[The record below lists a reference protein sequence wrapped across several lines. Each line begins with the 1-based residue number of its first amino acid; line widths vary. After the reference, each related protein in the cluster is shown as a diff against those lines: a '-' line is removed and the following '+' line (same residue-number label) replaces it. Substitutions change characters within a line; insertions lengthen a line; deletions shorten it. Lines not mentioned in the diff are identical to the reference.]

1 MPFQGHFPEYFRGII
16 VPSAKAAGLTALKAD
31 DIYGTA
37 PIIKDIWD
45 SIWKARVVIA
55 DVTTKNPNVNYELGL
70 CHALGVPTIL
80 ITQSMDDVPFDYR
93 HRRCILYDTED
104 VDWQAKLR
112 EKITRTIQAVLEGG
126 APNEDLPWPY
136 DTELLNS
143 EADSPRFVPAEDAR
157 DLLARGIQQARDA
170 LYLAFGIH
178 GSSFSV
184 SSPFSENTSQRSGY
198 AIARALSST
207 NPLIQL
213 GLDEMCAVTR
223 ETAIELGDGTK
234 AAGLIFAELV
244 LKGFS
249 ELKQG
254 AVLRELVHEMD
265 IAVEAAVG
273 FLGNLTK
280 QASCQQEIEGV
291 ASTAALGES
300 LSSNI
305 VTEAIHRAGT
315 DGVVLVEEAGGL
327 ETTLTVREGMYFER
341 GYLTDR
347 FVTDQSQQIAVLE
360 DCHVLIS
367 AETIRTMQQLI
378 PAMEIAARA
387 KQSLLV
393 IAPDVEVEAL
403 ETLVLNCQ
411 RQTLTSAAVKAP
423 GHPSRPETLEDVA
436 VSTGGVVVRF
446 AAQLSE
452 VTPQKLGF
460 AKRVEV
466 SKDSTWIVDG
476 RSNEQMLK
484 SRAAGIRQQISV
496 NKNDREK
503 EYLQER
509 LAKLTSAVSVINVG
523 GASTADREDRKYR
536 VTSAVH
542 AVRSALT
549 GGVIPGGGSSLWR
562 AQLLALSDRGAA
574 LLMEALTAPIYAQ
587 IRNARLPVEGIVDE
601 LIKQQNN
608 PEIGFDARELRVE
621 NLARAG
627 VLDPASIV
635 KRQLQIAFGHA
646 RKVLQTGGW
655 DVSRFYRKAPQ
666 Q

>member
-1 MPFQGHFPEYFRGII
+1 M
-16 VPSAKAAGLTALKAD
+16 TALKAD

-37 PIIKDIWD
+37 PIIKDIWV

-55 DVTTKNPNVNYELGL
+55 DVTTRNPNVNYELGL

-93 HRRCILYDTED
+93 HRRCILYDTQD
-104 VDWQAKLR
+104 VDWQTKLR
-112 EKITRTIQAVLEGG
+112 EKITRTIQAVLDGG
-126 APNEDLPWPY
+126 APADDLPWPY
-136 DTELLNS
+136 DTELLNT
-143 EADSPRFVPAEDAR
+143 EADSPRFVPAEEAR
-157 DLLARGIQQARDA
+157 DLIARGIQQARDA

-184 SSPFSENTSQRSGY
+184 SSPYSENTSQRSGY
-198 AIARALSST
+198 AIARALSSA

-213 GLDEMCAVTR
+213 GFDEVCAVTR
-223 ETAIELGDGTK
+223 EAAVELGDGTK

-249 ELKQG
+249 ELRQG

-273 FLGNLTK
+273 YLGALSRK
-280 QASCQQEIEGV
+280 AKDEEEIEGV
-291 ASTAALGES
+291 ALTAALGES

-305 VTEAIHRAGT
+305 VNEAIRRAGT

-327 ETTLTVREGMYFER
+327 ETTLIVREGMYFQR

-347 FVTDQSQQIAVLE
+347 FITDQSQQVAVLE
-360 DCHVLIS
+360 NCHVLIS
-367 AETIRTMQQLI
+367 AETIRTMYQLL
-378 PAMEIAARA
+378 PTMEIVARA
-387 KQSLLV
+387 GQSLLV
-393 IAPDVEVEAL
+393 IAPDVEAEAL
-403 ETLVLNCQ
+403 ETLVVNCQ
-411 RQTLTSAAVKAP
+411 KQTITSAAVKAP
-423 GHPSRPETLEDVA
+423 GHPSRPEILEDIA

-446 AAQLSE
+446 SAQLNE
-452 VTPQKLGF
+452 ITAQKLGY
-460 AKRVEV
+460 AERVEV
-466 SKDSTWIVDG
+466 SKDSTWIVNG
-476 RSNEQMLK
+476 RSSEQMLR

-496 NKNDREK
+496 SKNDREK

-509 LAKLTSAVSVINVG
+509 LAKLTGAVSVINVG
-523 GASTADREDRKYR
+523 GASTVDREERRYR
-536 VTSAVH
+536 IASAIH

-549 GGVIPGGGSSLWR
+549 GGVVPGGGGSLWR

-574 LLMEALTAPIYAQ
+574 LLTEALTAPIYAQ
-587 IRNARLPVEGIVDE
+587 IKNARLPVEGIVDE
-601 LIKQQNN
+601 LIKHQND
-608 PEIGFDARELRVE
+608 PEIGFDARELKVE
-621 NLARAG
+621 NLARAR

-646 RKVLQTGGW
+646 RMVLQTGGW
-655 DVSRFYRKAPQ
+655 DVSRFFQKAPLQ
-666 Q
+666 

>member
-1 MPFQGHFPEYFRGII
+1 MPFHGHFPEYFRGII
-16 VPSAKAAGLTALKAD
+16 VPAAKSAGLTALKAD

-37 PIIKDIWD
+37 PIIRDIWD

-93 HRRCILYDTED
+93 HRRCILYDTQD
-104 VDWQAKLR
+104 VDWQTKLR
-112 EKITRTIQAVLEGG
+112 EIITRTIQAVLEGG
-126 APNEDLPWPY
+126 AGIDDLPWPY
-136 DTELLNS
+136 DTELLNT
-143 EADSPRFVPAEDAR
+143 EADSPRFIPAEEAR
-157 DLLARGIQQARDA
+157 DLLARGIAQAKDA

-184 SSPFSENTSQRSGY
+184 SSPYSENTSQRSGY
-198 AIARALSST
+198 AIARALTST

-213 GLDEMCAVTR
+213 GFDEVCAVTR
-223 ETAIELGDGTK
+223 EAAVELGDGTK
-234 AAGLIFAELV
+234 ATGLIFAELV

-249 ELKQG
+249 ELKHG

-273 FLGNLTK
+273 FVGSLAKPAAGED
-280 QASCQQEIEGV
+280 EIEGV
-291 ASTAALGES
+291 ASTAALGET

-315 DGVVLVEEAGGL
+315 DGVVLIEEAGGL

-341 GYLTDR
+341 GFLTDR

-360 DCHVLIS
+360 NCQILIS
-367 AETIRTMQQLI
+367 AETIRTMQQLL

-387 KQSLLV
+387 SQCLLV

-403 ETLVLNCQ
+403 ETLVVNSQ
-411 RQTLTSAAVKAP
+411 KQTLVSAAVKAP
-423 GHPSRPETLEDVA
+423 GHPSRPEVLEDIA
-436 VSTGGVVVRF
+436 ISTGGVVIRF

-452 VTPQKLGF
+452 ITAQKLGF

-466 SKDSTWIVDG
+466 SKDGTWIVDG

-484 SRAAGIRQQISV
+484 SRAAGIRQQIAVS
-496 NKNDREK
+496 KNDREK

-509 LAKLTSAVSVINVG
+509 LAKLTGAVSVINVG
-523 GASTADREDRKYR
+523 GASTADKAERKYR
-536 VTSAVH
+536 VTSAVN
-542 AVRSALT
+542 AVRASLSS
-549 GGVIPGGGSSLWR
+549 GVVPGGGSCLWR
-562 AQLLALSDRGAA
+562 AHLLALTDRGSA

-587 IRNARLPVEGIVDE
+587 IKNARLPVEGIMDE
-601 LIKQQNN
+601 LIKHQNSA
-608 PEIGFDARELRVE
+608 EIGFDARDLKVE
-621 NLARAG
+621 NLARAK

-635 KRQLQIAFGHA
+635 RRQLQIAFGHA

-655 DVSRFYRKAPQ
+655 DVSRFYQKTSLP
-666 Q
+666 